1 MTSDS
6 TRPGTRPT
14 GGADAPAGPVVVA
27 WAPDE
32 FGAVALEHGLAEA
45 ADRGCGVV
53 VVNATKG
60 DALVDPRYAS
70 AEAVDRLRQSVT
82 GRDVEVRQSTGADVA
97 EQVLAAAVE
106 VGAVLVVLG
115 LRRRTPVGKLL
126 MGSVAQR
133 ILLTADCPVLA
144 VKPCHQSAT
153 KA

>member
-1 MTSDS
+1 MTGHS
-6 TRPGTRPT
+6 TQHRTH
-14 GGADAPAGPVVVA
+14 PAGDIDGPPGPVVVA

-60 DALVDPRYAS
+60 DAPVDPRYAS
-70 AEAVDRLRQSVT
+70 EEAVDRLRESVT

-97 EQVLAAAVE
+97 EQVLTVAVE

-133 ILLTADCPVLA
+133 VLLTADCPVLA
-144 VKPCHQSAT
+144 VKPGHQPAT
-153 KA
+153 RS